1 MGRFSSMSI
10 LILML
15 FIAISAKQVKP
26 RKCSCSISLLK
37 DKNPCGSPVTC
48 NESCSGKGKVDL
60 EDYHLSLSIYKGAAN
75 ITSCKVTD
83 KQDVAGNRAPPRE
96 SKTRTPSKNGTRK
109 SDPRFGLPEP
119 EGYKIEWIGALGQ
132 PTKGWQ
138 WLKDLFFPRLFLQKA
153 GKFGLRTLAWFWF
166 NYNDQKKN
174 NEAEAELLRKITAL
188 EEEDKKI
195 NDKITALQTEID
207 NSN

>member
-109 SDPRFGLPEP
+109 AHPRFGLPEP

>member
-166 NYNDQKKN
+166 NYNDQK
-174 NEAEAELLRKITAL
+174 
-188 EEEDKKI
+188 
-195 NDKITALQTEID
+195 
-207 NSN
+207 